1 MKVMSEEQFSEFM
14 TDLSGIIG
22 EIQEARKDFDAVKMR
37 EEIVSELKKTLS
49 TKNSLF
55 KSLERE
61 SLELESNLI
70 ALKNV
75 KKEFLECKTEI
86 ETRFIIAI
94 IGSIFTGSFITI
106 LMMWFMGK
114 FG

>member
-1 MKVMSEEQFSEFM
+1 MKVMSEEQFSQMM

-22 EIQEARKDFDAVKMR
+22 EIQDARKNFDAAQMR
-37 EEIVSELKKTLS
+37 REIVDELKKSLK
-49 TKNSLF
+49 KNSLF
-55 KSLERE
+55 ESIERE

-75 KKEFLECKTEI
+75 KKEFYDCKNQSEI
-86 ETRFIIAI
+86 RLIAASVSSMFV
-94 IGSIFTGSFITI
+94 GGFITI
-106 LMMWFMGK
+106 LMMWFLGK

>member
-22 EIQEARKDFDAVKMR
+22 EIQEARKEFNAPQMR
-37 EEIVSELKKTLS
+37 KEIVEELKKSLK
-49 TKNSLF
+49 KNSLF
-55 KSLERE
+55 DSIERE

-75 KKEFLECKTEI
+75 KKEFYDCKNKSEI
-86 ETRFIIAI
+86 RLMIASVSSMFV
-94 IGSIFTGSFITI
+94 GGLITI